1 MSTNEKP
8 KHYFLGE
15 RISEEEHLFLQELRK
30 EEILTRCIPASI
42 GAATLVYILSRK
54 GHIKELDRFGA
65 WPKTLVGAGL
75 GVALGRV
82 GYLTTK
88 CQRIVEEMPNSTL
101 SYVVRRQLGNE
112 RIHALSTEEAIL
124 SLKCKKDAFWYRAL
138 PFASILSGI
147 SLYLMKIGDIQAH
160 PRFGI
165 WPKTMSK
172 IILTWK
178 CHRSSNIFLKQVLQ
192 SWDTML
198 EWFCIVQLEW
208 KDSSMN
214 CPIPRCPR
222 NTEEILDPG

>member
-1 MSTNEKP
+1 MSSNEKP

-15 RISEEEHLFLQELRK
+15 RISEEEHLFLQKLRK

-42 GAATLVYILSRK
+42 GAATAVYILSRK
-54 GHIKELDRFGA
+54 GHIKELERFGA
-65 WPKTLVGAGL
+65 WPKTLVGAALGL
-75 GVALGRV
+75 ALGRV

-147 SLYLMKIGDIQAH
+147 TVYLIKIGEIQAH
-160 PRFGI
+160 SRFGI
-165 WPKTMSK
+165 WPKTMGK
-172 IILTWK
+172 IVFYEY
-178 CHRSSNIFLKQVLQ
+178 HRR
-192 SWDTML
+192 WMY
-198 EWFCIVQLEW
+198 
-208 KDSSMN
+208 
-214 CPIPRCPR
+214 
-222 NTEEILDPG
+222 